1 VNFAGGGNV
10 RFFDFEPAPPARTN
24 RMSFLNLRI
33 RGRLYG
39 GFGALVLFCA
49 ALAGFAV
56 WQLSAIH
63 TEVGALTVQ
72 SKNTIRVGEITT
84 ELQGTRRALLRYTFD
99 QDEASFAEAE
109 KRMSKITDLLEEAVK
124 TTISDERRTVYRDA
138 AKEIAELKTKRLVL
152 GDAMRQML
160 AGRNLLFSDGDQM
173 AADVQKFVEA
183 ADKTDFTHEANALET
198 KVLLVR
204 VANWRTLATRDAK
217 GLATFKTNF
226 EKAQQQIAALEKAAL
241 PPNLAALLAPV
252 KASLGKYAEAFDKT
266 GPNLLLGD
274 ELYYKAITPVIVNTI
289 AKMDSAKVS
298 IGQVFEKTATETDDR
313 ISNTTATQEVVAGA
327 AVLIG
332 LLIAFFI
339 ARGIIG
345 PLSGLTSA
353 MKELAGGNFGVVLPG
368 LDRKDEVGDMAQAV
382 ETFKVKAEEKARD
395 EAEAKVEQDLVAAR
409 QRKADMIKLADDFEG
424 AVGEIVETVSSAST
438 ELEASANTLTSSAE
452 RAQELTTMVAAASEE
467 ASTNVQSVA
476 SATEEMSSSVNEISR
491 QVQESARMAGEAVD
505 QARKTN
511 DRVSELSKAA
521 ARIGD
526 VVELINT
533 IAGQTNLL
541 ALNATIEAARAG
553 EAGRGFAVVASE
565 VKALAEQT
573 AKATGEIG
581 QQISGI
587 QAATQESV
595 NAIKEISGTIE
606 KLSEISSTIAA
617 AVEEQGAA
625 TQEISRN
632 VQQAAQGTQQVSAN
646 ITDVQRGASETGS
659 ASSQVLSA
667 AKSLSGDSNRL
678 KLEVGKFLN
687 SVRAA

>member
-1 VNFAGGGNV
+1 
-10 RFFDFEPAPPARTN
+10 
-24 RMSFLNLRI
+24 MSFLNLRI

-39 GFGALVLFCA
+39 GFGALLLFCA
-49 ALAGFAV
+49 GLAGFAV
-56 WQLSAIH
+56 VQLGAIH
-63 TEVGALTVQ
+63 TEVASLTVQ
-72 SKNTIRVGEITT
+72 SKNTIRVTEIAT

-109 KRMSKITDLLEEAVK
+109 KRMSKIADLLEEGIK
-124 TTISDERRTVYRDA
+124 TTISEERRAHYKEA
-138 AKEIAELKTKRLVL
+138 IKEIAELKTKRLAL
-152 GDAMRQML
+152 GDAVKQML
-160 AGRNLLFSDGDQM
+160 AGRNLLFTDGDQM
-173 AADVQKFVEA
+173 AADVQKFVDA
-183 ADKTDFTHEANALET
+183 ADKTDVSHEANALET
-198 KVLLVR
+198 KVLVLR

-438 ELEASANTLTSSAE
+438 ELEASASTLTSTAE

-476 SATEEMSSSVNEISR
+476 SATEEMASSVNEISR
-491 QVQESARMAGEAVD
+491 QVQESARMANEAVD
-505 QARKTN
+505 QARSTN
-511 DRVSELSKAA
+511 DRVGELSKAA

-587 QAATQESV
+587 QAATQDSV
-595 NAIKEISGTIE
+595 NAIKEIGGTIE
-606 KLSEISSTIAA
+606 KLCEISSTIAS

-632 VQQAAQGTQQVSAN
+632 VQQAAHGTQQVSSN

-667 AKSLSGDSNRL
+667 AQSLSGGSNRL